1 MFDKFQNFYIK
12 EEDIMCIKADLNLN
26 FIIVAVRYSNY
37 PKIFKY
43 KNNEDLLNDMK
54 YFKDEE
60 EWTMFDRLNDC
71 IYINSEYL
79 HLFILDKNN
88 DGIETIS
95 FCFRF
100 NNTVYYLDEIE
111 VDKDIRKFIEDTI

>member
-26 FIIVAVRYSNY
+26 FIIVAVRYSNS

-60 EWTMFDRLNDC
+60 EWTIFDRLNDY
-71 IYINSEYL
+71 IYINSDYL

-100 NNTVYYLDEIE
+100 NNNVYYLDEIE